1 MDAENE
7 LKIEYVDVD
16 ELIPAEYNPRRLT
29 EEDRQAIKASI
40 KRFGLVD
47 PIIVNKNQERE
58 NIIVGGHQRC
68 LVAKE
73 ELGYTKVP
81 CVFVNLT
88 LDQERELNVRLNK
101 NTGRF
106 DEEKLQLH
114 FTQEFLKEI
123 GFKDEELKF
132 FQTEFEKKL
141 DKYNDRNCEMP
152 LVPKFSEKY
161 DAVIIVSENTI
172 DTTFLK
178 TALNIDKAKSYKNQR
193 MGEAMIISVEDFKN
207 AIYGD

>member
-1 MDAENE
+1 MEAKNG
-7 LKIEYVDVD
+7 LKIEYVDID
-16 ELIPAEYNPRRLT
+16 ELIPAEYNPRKLT
-29 EEDRQAIKASI
+29 EEDRQAIRASI

-47 PIIVNKNQERE
+47 PIIVNKNKDRE

-73 ELGYTKVP
+73 DCSYKKVP
-81 CVFVNLT
+81 CVYVDLT
-88 LDQERELNVRLNK
+88 LDQEKELNVRLNK

-106 DEEKLQLH
+106 DDEKLQLN
-114 FTQEFLKEI
+114 FTKDFLKEI
-123 GFKDEELKF
+123 GFKEDELNF
-132 FQTEFEKKL
+132 FQSEFEKKL
-141 DKYNDRNCEMP
+141 DKYNDNNCEMP

-161 DAVIIVSENTI
+161 DAIIIVSENSI

-178 TALNIDKAKSYKNQR
+178 TALKIDKAKSYKNQR
-193 MGEAMIISVEDFKN
+193 TGEAMIISVEHFKN